1 MNVSRA
7 KVFAVAA
14 VLTASGLAAAW
25 IPPARAAIEAV
36 MSCAKTTPCL
46 EWDNSMSGDAV
57 KGVSTSGNALHGQTK
72 FKSAGKT
79 SGRAGVFGE
88 DLSTSG
94 NLNAGVSGVSKN
106 GAGVLGTST
115 NWNGMEG
122 LTTGAG
128 TSGVYG
134 QNGNSTG
141 FGVAGRNVA
150 PSSNSGAGVLA
161 DGGPANDGL
170 HATSAS
176 GHAGLFQN
184 AAGNRFPSIAVI
196 GGTAGGQ
203 GDLMDLFDVNSNLE
217 VEVADNGSVAIAG
230 LLFTSG
236 SCRNGC
242 VVGNHQT
249 HSVTEYTP
257 TESEPTIEDFGTGM
271 LVNGRADVVLDQ
283 KFANVIDSDAQYFVW
298 AMPEGD
304 CRGLYV
310 ASQTIRGFTVR
321 ELQSGHSSVPFEYRV
336 VAKRYGIDSQRLPM
350 TPIRPGIGPLSP
362 RQHQSYGSTLRREN
376 QNTADFA
383 RRPHASVLE

>member
-7 KVFAVAA
+7 KVFAVVA
-14 VLTASGLAAAW
+14 VLTALGLAAAW
-25 IPPARAAIEAV
+25 IPPARAAIVAV
-36 MSCAKTTPCL
+36 MSCAKSTPCL
-46 EWDNSMSGDAV
+46 EWDNSLSGDAV
-57 KGVSTSGNALHGQTK
+57 KGVSNGNALHGQTK

-94 NLNAGVSGVSKN
+94 NLDAGVSGVSKN

-134 QNGNSTG
+134 QNGAPSG
-141 FGVAGRNVA
+141 FGVAGRNVG
-150 PSSNSGAGVLA
+150 PSSGSGAGVLA
-161 DGGPANDGL
+161 DGGPENDGL
-170 HATSAS
+170 HAISAS
-176 GHAGLFQN
+176 GHAGFFQGTT
-184 AAGNRFPSIAVI
+184 GNRFAPIAAL

-203 GDLMDLFDVNSNLE
+203 GDLMALFDVNSNLE

-230 LLFTSG
+230 QLFTSG

-242 VVGNHQT
+242 AVGNHQT

-257 TESEPTIEDFGTGM
+257 AESEPTIEDFGTGM

-283 KFANVIDSDAQYFVW
+283 KFANVIDSDVKYFVW

-310 ASQTIRGFTVR
+310 ASQTARGFTVR
-321 ELQSGHSSVPFEYRV
+321 ELQGGHSSVSFEYRV

-350 TPIRPGIGPLSP
+350 TPIRRGIGLP
-362 RQHQSYGSTLRREN
+362 QSRFY
-376 QNTADFA
+376 
-383 RRPHASVLE
+383 